1 MAIRKRAIV
10 AVLLLGTLWGGP
22 GMAEPPPQAQLCM
35 ACHGMNG
42 ESTGAQW
49 PNLAGQNETYLVRQI
64 RAFREGERK
73 NPSMKPFVEDLSD
86 ADITA
91 LAKHYASQDLVVAA
105 DGDPDLV
112 DAGQQLA
119 GYCSACHGH
128 AGKPVANEWPI
139 LAGQRAAYLEQ
150 QLTAY
155 KRGDRDQPLM
165 QAVIDDFGKRE
176 FTALAAYYSQLR
188 P

>member
-1 MAIRKRAIV
+1 MQKLTIP
-10 AVLLLGTLWGGP
+10 AVLLLSALWAGP
-22 GMAEPPPQAQLCM
+22 AMAEPPPQVQLCM
-35 ACHGMNG
+35 ACHGMSG
-42 ESTGAQW
+42 ESTSAQW
-49 PNLAGQNETYLVRQI
+49 PNLGGQNEAYLARQI
-64 RAFREGERK
+64 RAFRDGERK
-73 NPSMKPFVEDLSD
+73 NPSMTPFVKDLSD
-86 ADITA
+86 GDIKA

-105 DGDPDLV
+105 EGDPDLV
-112 DAGQQLA
+112 DAGEQLA
-119 GYCSACHGH
+119 GYCSACHGY

-165 QAVIDDFGKRE
+165 QSVIDDFGERE
-176 FTALAAYYSQLR
+176 FAALAAYYSQLR